1 MIDIKVFRENPQIIR
16 DSEIKRFKDPD
27 QVDKVIA
34 LDSKWRSLL
43 LQVNELRKER
53 NQISRDIGPRKKKG
67 EDIKPLK
74 ARVNQLK
81 NEISDLE
88 KITNDTLEERDRIRY
103 NIGNILLP
111 GVPIAETE
119 EGDVTLRE
127 WGKKPEFSFPIKGHT
142 ELVESLG
149 LANIEKAAQV
159 SGARTFF
166 LTNQMV
172 FLNLALIQFALD
184 FLVNERGFI
193 PFWTPPFMRQEAMRG
208 ASELDDFEETLYNDP
223 KENIFFIA
231 TSEQPLAAFHMNEL
245 LDEDTLPRKYCGIS
259 QCYRREAGSHGKD
272 TKGIFRVHHF
282 NKVEQFVFTQPDKSE
297 ELHEEMIKNAE
308 ELFQRLRI
316 PHRVV
321 NIASGELNANAAKK
335 YDLEAWFPAQET
347 YRELVSCSNV
357 TDYQARKLNITY
369 GKAGG
374 DKDYLHTL
382 NSTAIATER
391 TLCALLENYQQED
404 GSVIIPK
411 VLQAYMNGLT
421 VISPSF

>member
-16 DSEIKRFKDPD
+16 DSEIKRFKDPNLIND
-27 QVDKVIA
+27 VIS

-43 LQVNELRKER
+43 QQVNALRKER
-53 NQISRDIGPRKKKG
+53 NQISRKIGPMKEKG
-67 EDIKPLK
+67 EDITSLK
-74 ARVNQLK
+74 DRVNQIK
-81 NEISDLE
+81 KEISTLE
-88 KITNDTLEERDRIRY
+88 KAANDTLEERDRIRY
-103 NIGNILLP
+103 SIGNILLH

-127 WGKKPEFSFPIKGHT
+127 WGRKPNFTFPIKAHT
-142 ELVESLG
+142 DLVASLG

-159 SGARTFF
+159 SGARTYF

-184 FLVNERGFI
+184 FLVNEQGFI
-193 PFWTPPFMRQEAMRG
+193 PFWTPPFLRRKAMEG
-208 ASELDDFEETLYNDP
+208 ASELGDFENALYNDP
-223 KENIFFIA
+223 KEDVFFVA

-259 QCYRREAGSHGKD
+259 LCYRREAGSHGKD

-282 NKVEQFVFTQPDKSE
+282 HKVEQFVFAHPETSE
-297 ELHEEMIKNAE
+297 EMHKEMIGNAE
-308 ELFQRLRI
+308 ILFQRLKIPYRI
-316 PHRVV
+316 V
-321 NIASGELNANAAKK
+321 NIASGELNDNAAKK
-335 YDLEAWFPAQET
+335 YDLEAWFPAQNT

-357 TDYQARKLNITY
+357 TEYQARKLNMTF

-374 DKDYLHTL
+374 EKAFLHTL

-391 TLCALLENYQQED
+391 TLCALLENYQQDD
-404 GSVIIPK
+404 GSVDIPK
-411 VLQAYMNGLT
+411 VLQPYMKGLSN
-421 VISPSF
+421 ISLS

>member
-1 MIDIKVFRENPQIIR
+1 MIDIKLFRENPQIIR
-16 DSEIKRFKDPD
+16 ESEIKRFKDPNR
-27 QVDKVIA
+27 VDEVITF
-34 LDSKWRSLL
+34 DSKWRSLL
-43 LQVNELRKER
+43 QQVNELRKER
-53 NQISRDIGPRKKKG
+53 NQISRQIGPSKKKG
-67 EDIKPLK
+67 EDIEPLK
-74 ARVNQLK
+74 DRVNQIK
-81 NEISDLE
+81 AEVASLE
-88 KITNDTLEERDRIRY
+88 KSVKDTLEERDRIRY
-103 NIGNILLP
+103 GIGNILLP

-127 WGKKPEFSFPIKGHT
+127 WGKISEFTFQAKAHT

-184 FLVNERGFI
+184 FLVNERGFL
-193 PFWTPPFMRQEAMRG
+193 PFWTPPFMRRDAMEG
-208 ASELDDFEETLYNDP
+208 ASELGDFESALYSDP
-223 KENIFFIA
+223 KEDVFFIA

-245 LDEDTLPRKYCGIS
+245 LDVDTLPRKYCGIS
-259 QCYRREAGSHGKD
+259 LCYRREAGSHGKD

-282 NKVEQFVFTQPDKSE
+282 HKVEQFIFAHPETSE
-297 ELHEEMIKNAE
+297 EMQEEMIGNAE
-308 ELFQRLRI
+308 TLFQRLEI
-316 PHRVV
+316 PFRVV
-321 NIASGELNANAAKK
+321 NIASGELNDNAAKK
-335 YDLEAWFPAQET
+335 YDLEAWFPAQNT

-357 TDYQARKLNITY
+357 TDYQARKLNMTY

-374 DKDYLHTL
+374 EKDYLHTL

-404 GSVIIPK
+404 GSVDIPK
-411 VLQAYMNGLT
+411 VLQPYMNGLEK
-421 VISPSF
+421 ISPS

>member
-16 DSEIKRFKDPD
+16 DSEIKRFKDPNR
-27 QVDKVIA
+27 VDEVIA

-43 LQVNELRKER
+43 QQVNELRKER
-53 NQISRDIGPRKKKG
+53 NQLSREIGPMKKKG
-67 EDIKPLK
+67 EDIEPLK
-74 ARVNQLK
+74 ERVNQIKL
-81 NEISDLE
+81 EISSLE
-88 KITNDTLEERDRIRY
+88 KSVKDTLEERDRLRY
-103 NIGNILLP
+103 SIGNILLP

-127 WGKKPEFSFPIKGHT
+127 WGTISKFPFKTRAHT
-142 ELVESLG
+142 DLVESLG

-166 LTNQMV
+166 LTNQMI
-172 FLNLALIQFALD
+172 FLNLALIRFAVD

-193 PFWTPPFMRQEAMRG
+193 PMWTPPFMRRKSMEG
-208 ASELDDFEETLYNDP
+208 ASELGDFEDALYNDP
-223 KENIFFIA
+223 KEDVFFIA
-231 TSEQPLAAFHMNEL
+231 TSEQPLAAFHMGEL

-259 QCYRREAGSHGKD
+259 LCYRREAGSHGKD

-282 NKVEQFVFTQPDKSE
+282 HKVEQFAFTHPEKSQE
-297 ELHEEMIKNAE
+297 MHEKMIGNAE
-308 ELFQRLRI
+308 TLFQRLELPYRI
-316 PHRVV
+316 V
-321 NIASGELNANAAKK
+321 NIASGELNDNAAKK
-335 YDLEAWFPAQET
+335 YDLEAWFPAQNT

-357 TDYQARKLNITY
+357 TDYQARKLNMTF

-391 TLCALLENYQQED
+391 TLCAILENYQQED
-404 GSVIIPK
+404 GSVLIPK
-411 VLQAYMNGLT
+411 ALQPHMNGIEK
-421 VISPSF
+421 ISPQ